1 MDSDLSGRYFPFE
14 RFDLAGNPFRALT
27 EDEWAALT
35 WLHPVI
41 LSALEQ
47 PLPILQIRGESGRG
61 KSSTLLAVK
70 RELLARGRDPH
81 YLYLP
86 PGVYRLKRDQQLG
99 DPLLLDEI
107 ERLPIRV
114 RRRVFQRTLQSE
126 GRLPGLVFSSHE
138 DLTQE
143 IERIQPAAV
152 ISVKLPP
159 VTRQQ
164 LMDLLHHRIRAA
176 SPSGDL
182 PIWFATDAVSL
193 LIELYGDDLRR
204 IERMV
209 YEVFQRLEEP
219 GEIKRDALIDLLRLS
234 DGLPGPE

>member
-1 MDSDLSGRYFPFE
+1 MGRDLSGRYFPFE
-14 RFDLAGNPFRALT
+14 RFNLRANPFRALT
-27 EDEWAALT
+27 EDEWAALA
-35 WLHPVI
+35 WLHPAL
-41 LSALEQ
+41 LSALGQ
-47 PLPILQIRGESGRG
+47 PFPILQIRGESGRG
-61 KSSTLLAVK
+61 KSSALLAVK

-86 PGVYRLKRDQQLG
+86 PGVHRLKRDQQWG

-114 RRRVFQRTLQSE
+114 RRRLFQRTLQFE
-126 GRLPGLVFSSHE
+126 GRPPGLVFSSHE

-143 IERIQPAAV
+143 IERLRPAAV
-152 ISVKLPP
+152 LSLKLPP
-159 VTRQQ
+159 VTRRQ

-176 SPSGDL
+176 SPGGGL
-182 PIWFATDAVSL
+182 PIWFAADAVSL
-193 LIELYGDDLRR
+193 LIEVYGDDLRG

-219 GEIKRDALIDLLRLS
+219 GEIKREALIDLLRLS
-234 DGLPGPE
+234 GGLPGLE